1 MMTSSDESKQNVR
14 PAAVE
19 DNNGQSGLLNRWGGR
34 AVLALQRAYDKL
46 LAGRLNQLQAQ
57 VIEQDQEISHLYHD
71 LAEMST
77 QVEQMNRRLSALE
90 EQVDGQEPPGTGD
103 ESK

>member
-1 MMTSSDESKQNVR
+1 MTTLNDEEREYERSPEVTS
-14 PAAVE
+14 E
-19 DNNGQSGLLNRWGGR
+19 DKQSGTLSRWGGR
-34 AVLALQRAYDKL
+34 AILALQSVYDKM

-57 VIEQDQEISHLYHD
+57 VIEQDREISQLAHD

-77 QVEQMNRRLSALE
+77 QVGQMNRRLSALE
-90 EQVDGQEPPGTGD
+90 EEADGQEPPGTGD